1 MRRAF
6 EQPKPERV
14 VNKKKRFE
22 TACASAVLHAYDRVA
37 VRLHELLLLLL
48 MLLSSVVVS
57 CTLALGSVGTS

>member
-37 VRLHELLLLLL
+37 ARLHELLLLL
-48 MLLSSVVVS
+48 MLLSVVWWSV
-57 CTLALGSVGTS
+57 ALGSVGTS

>member
-48 MLLSSVVVS
+48 LLMLLSSVVVS
-57 CTLALGSVGTS
+57 CTGKCGD